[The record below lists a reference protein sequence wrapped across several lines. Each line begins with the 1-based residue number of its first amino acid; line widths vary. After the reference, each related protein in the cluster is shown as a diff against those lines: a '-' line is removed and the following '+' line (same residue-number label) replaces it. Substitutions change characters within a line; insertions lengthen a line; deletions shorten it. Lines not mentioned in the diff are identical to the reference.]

1 MTSGKITIECGEY
14 KAIIEV
20 SKIDE
25 EKNDIKITAC
35 PELETSTG
43 EEAAFVS
50 SNLWLFANFARG

>member
-1 MTSGKITIECGEY
+1 MTSGKITIECDEY

-20 SKIDE
+20 KKINE
-25 EKNDIKITAC
+25 EKNNIKITAS

-50 SNLWLFANFARG
+50 SNLWLFGNFNGG